1 MLDYRVWECIIYIS
15 GETESSS
22 ISRQRG
28 SLHFH
33 TCDTHAWIIGSGN
46 NTSQKVDCQKVAS
59 LKVLL
64 RLDWDHFVMV
74 CLESLGSHF
83 QCVPESSIAHH
94 KSMYYHLWKP
104 HNQNRRVGV
113 SDCDVIIG

>member
-83 QCVPESSIAHH
+83 HSVFRKVPLHTINLCTTIYGSHTTKTAGWACPIVTS
-94 KSMYYHLWKP
+94 
-104 HNQNRRVGV
+104 
-113 SDCDVIIG
+113 